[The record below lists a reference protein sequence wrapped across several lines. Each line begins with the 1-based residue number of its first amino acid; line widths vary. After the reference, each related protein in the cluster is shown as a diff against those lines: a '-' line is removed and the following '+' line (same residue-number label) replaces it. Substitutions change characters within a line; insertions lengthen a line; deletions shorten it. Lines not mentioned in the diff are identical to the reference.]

1 MTPDEELKAFDLKLF
16 EVADLIN
23 RTEGAI
29 YKSIQRRTCD
39 LPLVNVGSP
48 GRGARYMARK
58 KDILAWLEKRK
69 VTRCRPSGGAP

>member
-1 MTPDEELKAFDLKLF
+1 MIPDDLSSFDLRLF

-29 YKSIQRRTCD
+29 YKSLQRGTCD
-39 LPLVNVGSP
+39 LPLTNVGGH

-69 VTRCRPSGGAP
+69 VVRRRTGGGAS